1 MRSILSLS
9 AREGSICL
17 ASRHP
22 ELAPPGLKQRGPAA
36 NAKKSNRSQGYPG
49 REDKTRAIILQESIT
64 VHHAKLTALYAA
76 HSGDPSIQHGRQ
88 QWSKLLATTLGTSFQ
103 NTDDL
108 FVRHTLL
115 VVSAKIIAHTL
126 LGCDVVRQSPKVIL
140 SGDLF
145 HRAQIHGAIEKDVFD
160 WIGDIP
166 GGDDVVIDLARLFA
180 EFDWSNVDHD
190 VLKLLYESVIGADV
204 RKQLGEHYTPDW
216 LAYQLI
222 ETVVPRPLEQRVLDP
237 ACGSGTF
244 LFHAIRRF
252 LQAAENSFW
261 SENETLDKL
270 TSHVFGMDLHPV
282 AATLAR
288 VTYLLA
294 IGRERLTSSLRGSLH
309 IPIFLG
315 DSMQWE
321 MDSDP
326 LFAKPRLSAEMSK
339 NLRVDTLV
347 GNPPWLAYR
356 HMPADMQ
363 DAFQKMSKARGLWH
377 GAKVATHQDLSA
389 LFATRAIE
397 LYLEKGGT
405 FGFVMPSAVI
415 DAERQHYRGFRT
427 GNLSHN
433 GHHLH
438 VAFEQPWDL
447 KRLRP
452 HFFPISASVIFGS
465 KQDTPVAMPPGESW
479 TGRLEKPHGTWKDVE
494 HSISR
499 SAATTA
505 PTQGE
510 TSPYGDRFRQG
521 ATIVPRVLFMVE
533 RRKAGP
539 LGHAQGKAAVR
550 SLRSANEKPPW
561 KNLEDREGFVESIF
575 VRPVYTGESVLPF
588 RIRPP
593 AYAVIP
599 RDKQGLMDGSSD
611 RLDQYPELA
620 KWWRD
625 AEATWMKHR
634 SSARLSLMEQLNF
647 RGKLEA
653 QFRIPPLRVLYGR
666 SGMHL
671 AAAYTDDARA
681 VIDNSL
687 YWAAAANIDE
697 ARYLC
702 AIMNAAVTTRLV
714 RPLMSYGKDERDIH
728 KSIWRLPIPY
738 FEADDEN
745 HVRLVERARTLE
757 SEMADADIPDELHFA
772 AARRRLREVIEA
784 STAGREIE
792 AIVGK
797 MLGG

>member
-1 MRSILSLS
+1 MRSVLSLS

-36 NAKKSNRSQGYPG
+36 NAKKSNRSLGYPD
-49 REDKTRAIILQESIT
+49 REEKTRSILLRDAIA
-64 VHHAKLTALYAA
+64 VHRAKLAALYAA
-76 HSGDPSIQHGRQ
+76 HSSDPSIQHGRQ
-88 QWSKLLATTLGTSFQ
+88 QWSKLLATALGTSFQ
-103 NTDDL
+103 DTDEL
-108 FVRHTLL
+108 FIKHTLL

-126 LGCDVVRQSPKVIL
+126 LDFDVVRQSHQVIL
-140 SGDLF
+140 SGELF
-145 HRAQIHGAIEKDVFD
+145 HRARIHGAIEKDVFD
-160 WIGDIP
+160 WVGDIP
-166 GGDDVVIDLARLFA
+166 GGEEVVIELARHFA
-180 EFDWSNVDHD
+180 QFDWANVDHD
-190 VLKLLYESVIGADV
+190 VLKGLYESVVGPAE

-216 LAYQLI
+216 LSQAI
-222 ETVVPRPLEQRVLDP
+222 VEKVVSKPLEQRVLDP

-252 LQAAENSFW
+252 LQAVENTPLT
-261 SENETLDKL
+261 ENAILDKL
-270 TSHVFGMDLHPV
+270 THNVLGMDLHPV
-282 AATLAR
+282 SAMLAR

-294 IGRERLTSSLRGSLH
+294 IGRQTLLSAGRNPLH
-309 IPIFLG
+309 IPVFLA

-321 MDSDP
+321 NDLDS
-326 LFAKPRLSAEMSK
+326 LFSKRLFPAT
-339 NLRVDTLV
+339 NLRVTTLV

-356 HMPADMQ
+356 HMPPDMQ
-363 DAFQKMSKARGLWH
+363 VSFQQMSKARGLWH

-397 LYLEKGGT
+397 LYLEDDGT

-438 VAFEQPWDL
+438 VAFDQPWDL

-465 KQDTPVAMPPGESW
+465 KQNTPTAMPPGESW
-479 TGRLEKPHGTWKDVE
+479 TGRLEKPHGTWKDVA

-499 SAATTA
+499 SAATT
-505 PTQGE
+505 TRTLGE
-510 TSPYGDRFRQG
+510 ASPYADRFRQG

-561 KNLEDREGFVESIF
+561 KNLGDREGLVESIF
-575 VRPVYTGESVLPF
+575 VRPVYTGEAVLPY
-588 RIRPP
+588 RTRPP
-593 AYAVIP
+593 IYAVIP
-599 RDKQGLMDGSSD
+599 RDKEGLMDGSSE

-625 AEATWMKHR
+625 AEATWKQHR
-634 SSARLSLMEQLNF
+634 SSDRLSLVEQLNF

-687 YWAAAANIDE
+687 YWAAAANMDE
-697 ARYLC
+697 ALYLC
-702 AIMNAAVTTRLV
+702 AIMNAAITTQRV
-714 RPLMSYGKDERDIH
+714 RPLTSYGKDERDIH

-738 FEADDEN
+738 FEANDET
-745 HVRLVERARTLE
+745 HVRLVECAKVLE
-757 SEMADADIPDELHFA
+757 AEVAAMEIPDELHFA
-772 AARRRLREVIEA
+772 AARRRLRNVIEA

-792 AIVGK
+792 VLVGK
-797 MLGG
+797 MLGV